1 MKFKCTKCG
10 HVITDGYYPCP
21 NCGETKLEEVE
32 DNSFLIEWDNRNSL
46 NPYAVTLSSG
56 SATLS
61 SSIVIEKFPE
71 TWESF
76 KKWSQQEK
84 TSDIIGDKGERV
96 ALLYSGKTEGIM
108 ETVATHI
115 ATKLDHTVVTA
126 PYIYE
131 RGTGKR
137 LAFQPKPR
145 ESLNQFI
152 KRFISEARHAIIL
165 YTEQGGQII
174 ETAFCSDMAKH
185 TLGLV
190 NFYRGSGKPINGEIL
205 CPFYKDYGSTA
216 QCVCNPNDNYGEKV
230 CGHICSASKIFCRFT
245 EQELSKMVFDF
256 YITSPEMYLFGADN
270 IENLKKPIE
279 PFLAGKIDRR

>member
-115 ATKLDHTVVTA
+115 ATKARSHCCN
-126 PYIYE
+126 
-131 RGTGKR
+131 GTLYLRKGNRQKT
-137 LAFQPKPR
+137 
-145 ESLNQFI
+145 
-152 KRFISEARHAIIL
+152 RFPTKA
-165 YTEQGGQII
+165 
-174 ETAFCSDMAKH
+174 
-185 TLGLV
+185 
-190 NFYRGSGKPINGEIL
+190 
-205 CPFYKDYGSTA
+205 
-216 QCVCNPNDNYGEKV
+216 
-230 CGHICSASKIFCRFT
+230 
-245 EQELSKMVFDF
+245 
-256 YITSPEMYLFGADN
+256 
-270 IENLKKPIE
+270 
-279 PFLAGKIDRR
+279 